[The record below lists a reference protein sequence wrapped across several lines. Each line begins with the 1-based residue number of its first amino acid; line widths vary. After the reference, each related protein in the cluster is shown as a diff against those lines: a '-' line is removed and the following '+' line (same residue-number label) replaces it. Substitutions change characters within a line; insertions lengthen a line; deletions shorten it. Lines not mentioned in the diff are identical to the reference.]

1 MHDNV
6 LLSDR
11 IFKDYYGCAD
21 LRISAYGSYKYKEED
36 RFYNISLYALP
47 NLILLY

>member
-1 MHDNV
+1 MHSNI

-21 LRISAYGSYKYKEED
+21 LCVSVCGSYKYEEED